1 MKRRHFIGLSS
12 SLLTTQLLAKEHT
25 PKQQMCIFTKGLQ
38 SLSYEALAKKVAGA
52 GVTGIEATIRQGGH
66 IEPEMVPDELP
77 KMVAALR
84 KQGLD
89 ITVMASSIND
99 VSNPFTEQTLRVAAG
114 LGIKRYRL
122 QYFRY
127 TTNETIASQLGEWRA
142 KLKDLAALN
151 NELGIQGL
159 YQNHAGEK
167 YFGAGIWDLAEV
179 LDGISARGIAVA
191 YDIRHATVEGGTSWP
206 VAFRRIWQHVDTV
219 YAKDFVWEGK
229 RVKNV
234 PLGSGR
240 VDYPRFLSM
249 LQAKQF
255 RGPIS
260 IHVEYLDHRDP
271 DLIEDHIAANSRD
284 VSKLR
289 TIQAGL

>member
-1 MKRRHFIGLSS
+1 M
-12 SLLTTQLLAKEHT
+12 
-25 PKQQMCIFTKGLQ
+25 
-38 SLSYEALAKKVAGA
+38 
-52 GVTGIEATIRQGGH
+52 
-66 IEPEMVPDELP
+66 
-77 KMVAALR
+77 
-84 KQGLD
+84 
-89 ITVMASSIND
+89 
-99 VSNPFTEQTLRVAAG
+99 
-114 LGIKRYRL
+114 
-122 QYFRY
+122 
-127 TTNETIASQLGEWRA
+127 
-142 KLKDLAALN
+142 
-151 NELGIQGL
+151 
-159 YQNHAGEK
+159 
-167 YFGAGIWDLAEV
+167 
-179 LDGISARGIAVA
+179 SARDLAVA

-240 VDYPRFLSM
+240 VDYHRFLSM